1 MLQTT
6 RGIIFHTVP
15 YSDSRV
21 IAKIYTEHFGILS
34 YILTVSRS
42 KNGKIRSSLL
52 QPLTQ
57 VEIVAD
63 HREKNKL
70 QSIRE
75 LSCPS
80 PYHHLQTDIT
90 KTTIALFIAEVLYKA
105 IKEEESN
112 PELYAF
118 ISGSLHILDLQEEGV
133 SNFHLCFLLQLTK
146 YLGFY
151 PQPNS
156 CGEKS
161 CFDLRDGIF
170 RPSFPPHPLFM
181 DAGEARLLE
190 QLMLYNYTTMNQFA
204 LSGELRRVLL
214 KHLLRYYELHL
225 SSMREVKSHHVLET
239 ILA

>member
-15 YSDSRV
+15 YSDSRQ
-21 IAKIYTEHFGILS
+21 IAKIYTERFGIQS
-34 YILTVSRS
+34 YILTISRS
-42 KNGKIRSSLL
+42 KRGKIKNSLL

-63 HREKNKL
+63 YREKNSL

-80 PYHHLQTDIT
+80 PYHQLHNDII
-90 KTTIALFIAEVLYKA
+90 KTTIALFIAEVLFKA

-112 PELYAF
+112 IELYSF
-118 ISGSLHILDLQEEGV
+118 ISGSLYILDLQQEGV
-133 SNFHLCFLLQLTK
+133 SNFHLCFLVQLTK

-151 PQPNS
+151 PHPNAS
-156 CGEKS
+156 GSKS

-170 RPSFPPHPLFM
+170 RPSFPDHPLFM

-190 QLMLYNYTTMNQFA
+190 QLLAVNYSNMHELN
-204 LSGELRRVLL
+204 LSGELRRVMV

-225 SSMREVKSHHVLET
+225 NSMQDVKSHHVLET
-239 ILA
+239 VLS

>member
-21 IAKIYTEHFGILS
+21 IAKIYTENFGIQS

-42 KNGKIRSSLL
+42 KKGKIKNSLL

-57 VEIVAD
+57 LEIVAD
-63 HREKNKL
+63 YREKNSL
-70 QSIRE
+70 QSVRE
-75 LSCPS
+75 ISCPS
-80 PYHHLQTDIT
+80 PYHHLHSDIV
-90 KTTIALFIAEVLYKA
+90 KTSIALFVAEVLYKA

-112 PELYAF
+112 PGLYSF
-118 ISGSLHILDLQEEGV
+118 ISGSLNILDLQQEGV

-151 PQPNS
+151 PQANT
-156 CGEKS
+156 CGDKS
-161 CFDLRDGIF
+161 CFDLRDGVF
-170 RPSFPPHPLFM
+170 RPTFPPHPLFM
-181 DAGEARLLE
+181 DASESRLLE
-190 QLMLYNYTTMNQFA
+190 MLMQYNYSNMHELV
-204 LSGELRRVLL
+204 LSGELRRITM

-225 SSMREVKSHHVLET
+225 NSMQDVKSHHVLET
-239 ILA
+239 VLS